1 VVMPSWPCRRRAF
14 LQRQRLDSVTP
25 TRRATSRPVSPWS
38 RARLR
43 RRSSSWAVP
52 YGSHG
57 LGHWGVRGREA
68 SEIFQ
73 QRSVATINTERK
85 VIDRHNRHY

>member
-1 VVMPSWPCRRRAF
+1 VQTAGFSPAPEAGLGDADAQGDLAASQPLVKKVQSSLASAVELLGRAF
-14 LQRQRLDSVTP
+14 
-25 TRRATSRPVSPWS
+25 
-38 RARLR
+38 
-43 RRSSSWAVP
+43 
-52 YGSHG
+52 GSHG